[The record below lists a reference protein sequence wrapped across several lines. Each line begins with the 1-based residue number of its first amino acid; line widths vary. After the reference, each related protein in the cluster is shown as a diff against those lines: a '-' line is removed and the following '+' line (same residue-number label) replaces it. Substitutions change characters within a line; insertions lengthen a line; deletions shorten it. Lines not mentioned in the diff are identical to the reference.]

1 MAIEAVGSQM
11 PAFDMSL
18 APAPKTGPG
27 TFEKVIREF
36 IGDVNTEQVK
46 ADLKIEEFVTGK
58 TDNIHDVMMAMSR
71 ADLSFRMFNEVKNQF
86 VDTYKE
92 VMQTRL

>member
-1 MAIEAVGSQM
+1 MAINPIGPQM

-18 APAPKTGPG
+18 TAAPKTGPG

-58 TDNIHDVMMAMSR
+58 TDNVHDVMLAMTQ
-71 ADLSFRMFNEVKNQF
+71 ADLSFRMFNEVKNKF
-86 VDTYKE
+86 VEAYRE